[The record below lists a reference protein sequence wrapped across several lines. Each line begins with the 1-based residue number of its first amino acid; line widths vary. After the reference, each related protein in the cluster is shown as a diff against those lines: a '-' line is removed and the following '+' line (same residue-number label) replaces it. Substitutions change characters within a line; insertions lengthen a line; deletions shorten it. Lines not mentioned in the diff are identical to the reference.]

1 MRKIILLRIYRPLLV
16 LYCKKN
22 GGFFMKM
29 SLYEVLDD
37 LGIST
42 TVIFSG
48 AVNAVFADVAA
59 ARAYAR
65 RFELDKKCRV
75 TRHFTFWCGW
85 FAAVRLDWRR
95 ARSAVNP
102 DLTEERG
109 GSDCRHELDGSAGSA
124 RATDGPRA
132 PAHSSAR
139 FGTAR
144 AAAQPR
150 ARG

>member
-1 MRKIILLRIYRPLLV
+1 
-16 LYCKKN
+16 
-22 GGFFMKM
+22 MKM

-42 TVIFSG
+42 SVIFSG

-65 RFELDKKCRV
+65 RLDLDKKCRV

-95 ARSAVNP
+95 ARSAK
-102 DLTEERG
+102 ECG

-124 RATDGPRA
+124 RATDGLRA

-139 FGTAR
+139 SGTAS